1 MNYHIINE
9 RKKML
14 NLTNAQLA
22 NITGITLSTL
32 DKITSGANT
41 NPKLSTLQAIAKAIN
56 CTLDDFDD
64 VNPMSFSN
72 DACTVAYEYDR
83 LDSYGQSLVK
93 MVIKHELERIDAS
106 TNDKSK
112 PLTDEEAIVLASQR
126 YGSIRRVSSD
136 LDQVESG

>member
-83 LDSYGQSLVK
+83 LDSHGQSLVK

-106 TNDKSK
+106 NNDKSK
-112 PLTDEEAIVLASQR
+112 PLTDEEAIALVARR
-126 YGSIRRVSSD
+126 YGHLFNGNPDDEEKSV
-136 LDQVESG
+136 